1 MKVFFDTVGCRL
13 NQAEIEHLAGH
24 FRAAG
29 HEVVDSPKD
38 ADLVVVNTCA
48 VTAAAASDSRQK
60 ARQADQAGAKRILLT
75 GCWATLEPQK
85 AELLPGVSD
94 VVSNLEKM
102 DIPLRILGNATPD
115 FDVEPLL
122 RQPLPGAH
130 RRTRAFIKAQDGC
143 DNFCTF
149 CVTRLARG
157 KGKSVPK
164 EVVLKDV
171 LAAEE
176 GHVHEVVISGVHLAS
191 WGRDASA
198 NETIT
203 DLINFLLQNS
213 SVERIRLS
221 SIEPWDLDEA
231 FFELWQNPRMCRHFH
246 LPLQSGSAGVLK
258 RMARN
263 TSPDVFAGLVET
275 ARKIIPGAAITTDLI
290 VGFPGESDDEFEES
304 LAFVRQIGFSGGH
317 VFRFSPREGTA
328 ATRLPGRVDGMIAKE
343 RAARMYAAIKESE
356 SIFLSTALGKKVS
369 VLWEGNGK
377 QDKAGWTLHGLTDQ
391 FMKVE
396 AKAAQ
401 NRWNL
406 IDSVFIEVVKADTL
420 VGRIDP

>member
-13 NQAEIEHLAGH
+13 NQAEIEHLAGQ

-29 HEVVDSPKD
+29 HEVVDSPRD

-60 ARQADQAGAKRILLT
+60 TRQAEQAGARRIVLT

-85 AELLPGVSD
+85 AEMLPGVSD

-102 DIPLRILGNATPD
+102 DIPLRILGSVKED
-115 FDVEPLL
+115 FEIEPLL

-157 KGKSVPK
+157 RGSSVPK
-164 EVVLKDV
+164 EAVLKDV

-176 GHVHEVVISGVHLAS
+176 GGVHEVVLSGVHLAS
-191 WGRDASA
+191 WGKDAAA
-198 NETIT
+198 NESIT
-203 DLINFLLQNS
+203 DLIKFLLQNS

-231 FFELWQNPRMCRHFH
+231 FFELWQNPRMCRHLH

-263 TSPDVFAGLVET
+263 TSPDAFAGLVEM
-275 ARKIIPGAAITTDLI
+275 ARAIIPGAAITTDVI
-290 VGFPGESDDEFEES
+290 VGFPGESDDEFKES
-304 LAFVRQIGFSGGH
+304 LSFVRRIGFSGGH
-317 VFRFSPREGTA
+317 VFRYSPREGTA
-328 ATRLPGRVDGMIAKE
+328 ATRLPGRVDGRIAKE
-343 RAARMYAAIKESE
+343 RAARMHEVIRESE
-356 SIFLSTALGKKVS
+356 SAFLSSAVGKEVS

-377 QDKAGWTLHGLTDQ
+377 QDKTGWTLYGLTDQ
-391 FMKVE
+391 YMKVE
-396 AKAAQ
+396 ARAMQ
-401 NRWNL
+401 NRWNQ
-406 IDSVFIEVVKADTL
+406 IDRVFIEDIKTDTL
-420 VGRIDP
+420 RGRIE